1 MEVSRSKESIVLA
14 TNRLATAFKERIL
27 WISLHGTRKRSQL
40 CYRFLLVA
48 LWMIQQDNDGRWAQ
62 LLSTHDL
69 IVAFIPA
76 GIRASSHMGP
86 FGKFTSKLKGQQ
98 KESLKNGK
106 HGSDLEVDVQEQ
118 YPILSNCGSTPDG
131 NSGRLVHAGHCLST
145 KGLHDEAAEKTNFE
159 KMQSTYQKDSELHP
173 NQLFSTFAIP
183 DQRGAEVAK
192 SKGSWRDGTYNL
204 NVQKPS
210 EALGCISSPK
220 AQNAGR
226 LEHRVENNFN
236 VSAEIQNP
244 EAMHDSADLDSSSLS
259 LSLGLNRIKTR
270 SGPLYNDGTDA
281 ECEAFISGSKSL
293 RGTRVIAKTTKE
305 RSEEPFYHR
314 SQPEGMV
321 PGVIDKNKLE
331 SFAGNWESDAGRISK
346 GVAHCDVPK
355 ISQGKS
361 RRKAKADSQRA
372 QSSYSGQTPSG
383 QSIIPTF
390 GKAFTAGNFGAPIAS
405 EKGILSAGSLFAH
418 ASPKVNLKS
427 DDILDKKVPSSLFSY
442 LSSELDENS
451 DLEVVAKQLDVIK
464 EGESPPFNQ
473 PVPSTQ
479 TRIFKNWPKDI
490 KSFSHELGPRGGR
503 SHDVHRPHSDN
514 DLEAILAHLR
524 ARFNTAKE
532 EVDAE
537 LKFFAADL
545 IEILDQNTDSFPGWK
560 ESVEDILV
568 IAQNCTELSPVEFR
582 QDCENIVHD
591 LDERRQELPKGL
603 LKQLYTRMLFILT
616 RCTRLLQFQKET
628 SPEEEG
634 LHKVQ
639 QCLKGVPSV
648 ERTLPSGSSKRG
660 KGTAISKKLLPEVLE
675 QSARSDAGLPKL
687 KNTRRNRLAL
697 DRHKLKN
704 QKSASPKVSQFESN
718 YPLSLKNTSAAIER
732 SELSDSGLSAK
743 VVRKVSDENISAE
756 VEGAR
761 DQAEGRL
768 PDVDSQTTSLSSPS
782 KQSNKAP
789 WASSREAEK
798 DESELVICRICEE
811 EVVTSHLEPHSL
823 RCTWADACDG
833 PGVNLDERLRML
845 ADNLEK
851 IAELSTPRSN
861 NMVIDDSL
869 DSLKPLK
876 LNSHDGCDN
885 ASPRCSDFL
894 GKVMDGRI
902 DDMCAGETVSVE
914 DLRGL
919 SLINFKRLL
928 GIKADQGVASSSA
941 GSGTPRST
949 LTTPRT
955 SQLDLLWAERNS
967 FVEQEDTSQIYELAA
982 LAQEIAGKSFTD
994 EGVLE
999 TLGSCLQELNE
1010 ILARNKIADLTVDTF
1025 GKRIEKLLKEK
1036 MYLFNGTGDVRKY
1049 DSMSGSYEDDGMST
1063 DDGVQSYRSTPTH
1076 PSYNDRITIED
1087 FDMLK
1092 LISRGAF
1099 GRVFL
1104 AKKRATGDNFA
1115 IKVLQKVD
1123 MIRKNAVEN
1132 ILAERDILITVRNPF
1147 VVRFFYSFTC
1157 RDNLYL
1163 VMEYLIGGDLYSL
1176 LRKMGCL
1183 EEHAARVY
1191 IAELV
1196 LALEY
1201 LHSLGVVHRD
1211 LKPDNI
1217 LIAHDGHIK
1226 LTDFGL
1232 SRVGLI
1238 DSTDDLSGPTNG
1250 NVLMEDS
1257 MFETCLDHGMQR
1269 EYRKERSA
1277 VGTPDYLA
1285 PEILLGTEHGYTA
1298 DWWSV
1303 GVILFEFITG
1313 LPPFNAEHPQIIF
1326 DNILNRKIPWP
1337 CVPEDMSEDAAD
1349 LIDKLL
1355 TEDPNQRLGAKGAP
1369 EVKSHPFFKDI
1380 SWDNLARQKAAF
1392 VPSPE
1397 SVDDTSYFTSR
1408 HHEMYANSS
1417 PRFGDSSD
1425 CSTSCS
1431 SSNSIKGTLN
1441 EGEDEFTELADFQ
1454 SSSSVQ
1460 RTFNNF
1466 SFKNAS
1472 QLAYMNYDIISQSGR
1487 DGARG
1492 HSWNQSA

>member
-1 MEVSRSKESIVLA
+1 MHFDSSIYPSSAASR
-14 TNRLATAFKERIL
+14 
-27 WISLHGTRKRSQL
+27 
-40 CYRFLLVA
+40 
-48 LWMIQQDNDGRWAQ
+48 
-62 LLSTHDL
+62 
-69 IVAFIPA
+69 
-76 GIRASSHMGP
+76 MGP
-86 FGKFTSKLKGQQ
+86 FGKLTSKLKGQQ
-98 KESLKNGK
+98 KEALKNGK
-106 HGSDLEVDVQEQ
+106 HGGDFKVEVQEQ
-118 YPILSNCGSTPDG
+118 YPVLSTLGSTAEGDSSRP
-131 NSGRLVHAGHCLST
+131 VHLGQFS
-145 KGLHDEAAEKTNFE
+145 KPRGLHDKAVDKTSFE
-159 KMQSTYQKDSELHP
+159 CAQSTNQAESELCQAVH
-173 NQLFSTFAIP
+173 SRCAISE
-183 DQRGAEVAK
+183 QEGAGDTK
-192 SKGSWRDGTYNL
+192 MKGSWRDGMYNL
-204 NVQKPS
+204 NTQKS
-210 EALGCISSPK
+210 LEASGYISSPK
-220 AQNAGR
+220 PRSQGR
-226 LEHRVENNFN
+226 LEHGSENNPK
-236 VSAEIQNP
+236 VPAVTQKS
-244 EAMHDSADLDSSSLS
+244 EAIHDSADLDSSSLS

-270 SGPLYNDGTDA
+270 SGPLYNDGTEA
-281 ECEAFISGSKSL
+281 EFEAVVSGNKSVKGA
-293 RGTRVIAKTTKE
+293 RATTKTTGE
-305 RSEEPFYHR
+305 RSQR
-314 SQPEGMV
+314 SQTECCDM
-321 PGVIDKNKLE
+321 DTNKLAMFP
-331 SFAGNWESDAGRISK
+331 SNWEGELGKTSK
-346 GVAHCDVPK
+346 GATHCDVSK
-355 ISQGKS
+355 GSQGKV
-361 RRKAKADSQRA
+361 RRKAKAESQRL
-372 QSSYSGQTPSG
+372 QSGYSGRRSSG
-383 QSIIPTF
+383 QSVIPTI
-390 GKAFTAGNFGAPIAS
+390 GRVFTTRNFGAS
-405 EKGILSAGSLFAH
+405 SANDKVAAGPMSAH
-418 ASPKVNLKS
+418 VSPKVIIKS
-427 DDILDKKVPSSLFSY
+427 DDILDKKVPSSLLSY
-442 LSSELDENS
+442 LNNEFDESSDM
-451 DLEVVAKQLDVIK
+451 EVAVKQLDVIK
-464 EGESPPFNQ
+464 EGESPTFSQ
-473 PVPSTQ
+473 PVPPLTQ
-479 TRIFKNWPKDI
+479 TRIFRKWPKDI

-514 DLEAILAHLR
+514 DLEEILAALR

-545 IEILDQNTDSFPGWK
+545 VEILDRNTDSFPGWK
-560 ESVEDILV
+560 ESVEDLLV
-568 IAQNCTELSPVEFR
+568 IAQKCTELSPIDFR
-582 QDCENIVHD
+582 RECENIVHD
-591 LDERRQELPKGL
+591 LDERRQELPNGL

-634 LHKVQ
+634 LHKIQ

-648 ERTLPSGSSKRG
+648 ERTLPSGSNKRG

-687 KNTRRNRLAL
+687 KSTRKHKLAL
-697 DRHKLKN
+697 DNAKLKN
-704 QKSASPKVSQFESN
+704 QQSSSPKLGQFEYN
-718 YPLSLKNTSAAIER
+718 RPLSLKKTSTTSE
-732 SELSDSGLSAK
+732 SFELSDSSLSTKGVIK
-743 VVRKVSDENISAE
+743 VFDEN
-756 VEGAR
+756 VLTQVQGAW

-768 PDVDSQTTSLSSPS
+768 LDVDSQATSANWLDV
-782 KQSNKAP
+782 
-789 WASSREAEK
+789 EK
-798 DESELVICRICEE
+798 EESELVICRICEE
-811 EVVTSHLEPHSL
+811 EVLTSHLEPHSL

-833 PGVNLDERLRML
+833 QGVNLDERLRML
-845 ADNLEK
+845 SDNLEK

-861 NMVIDDSL
+861 HMAIDESL
-869 DSLKPLK
+869 DGFKAVK
-876 LNSHDGCDN
+876 FNSHDGSDN
-885 ASPRCSDFL
+885 ASPQSNDFS
-894 GKVMDGRI
+894 GKVMDGRM
-902 DDMCAGETVSVE
+902 DDVCTGDTVSVE

-919 SLINFKRLL
+919 SLLNFKRLL

-982 LAQEIAGKSFTD
+982 LAREIASKSFMD
-994 EGVLE
+994 EGVLDS
-999 TLGSCLQELNE
+999 LGSCLEELHE
-1010 ILARNKIADLTVDTF
+1010 VLARNKIADLTVDTF
-1025 GKRIEKLLKEK
+1025 GKRIEKLLREK
-1036 MYLFNGTGDVRKY
+1036 IYLF
-1049 DSMSGSYEDDGMST
+1049 SGSGDLRKFDSTSGSFEDDGMST
-1063 DDGVQSYRSTPTH
+1063 DDGVQSFKSTPTH

-1087 FDMLK
+1087 FDILK

-1115 IKVLQKVD
+1115 IKVLRKID

-1183 EEHAARVY
+1183 EEHAARMY

-1238 DSTDDLSGPTNG
+1238 NSTDDLSGPTNG
-1250 NVLMEDS
+1250 TVLMEES
-1257 MFETCLDHGMQR
+1257 MFENCLEHGMQR

-1337 CVPEDMSEDAAD
+1337 RVPEDMSEDARD

-1355 TEDPNQRLGAKGAP
+1355 IEDPNQRLGAKGAP

-1408 HHEMYANSS
+1408 HHELYANSS

-1431 SSNSIKGTLN
+1431 SSNSIKAMLN
-1441 EGEDEFTELADFQ
+1441 EGEDEYSELADFQ
-1454 SSSSVQ
+1454 RSPSVE

-1472 QLAYMNYDIISQSGR
+1472 QLAYMNYDILSQSGR
-1487 DGARG
+1487 DAARG
-1492 HSWNQSA
+1492 HSRNQSAS